1 MKKVGNAL
9 SVEIKINFSIVKF
22 VAEKSQMNCNLIVG
36 FVLNVV
42 KVILAIFAPPVVQQ
56 DRHSRQRYG
65 YAKTVARKIMAN
77 SVQVVAGKDKII
89 IWGTQ

>member
-9 SVEIKINFSIVKF
+9 SVEIKINFSIVKT
-22 VAEKSQMNCNLIVG
+22 VAKKSQRRARMLVG

-65 YAKTVARKIMAN
+65 YAQTVARKIMAN